1 MPQAILQVTPEF
13 FTEMLKSFGEGATR
27 RFDVVEN
34 GLPSDARVLD
44 VWSDGHSKAAT
55 ITILIE
61 SASFPETPG
70 GRDVPVLDPP
80 VFRVYHDEPVT

>member
-1 MPQAILQVTPEF
+1 M
-13 FTEMLKSFGEGATR
+13 
-27 RFDVVEN
+27 
-34 GLPSDARVLD
+34 
-44 VWSDGHSKAAT
+44 